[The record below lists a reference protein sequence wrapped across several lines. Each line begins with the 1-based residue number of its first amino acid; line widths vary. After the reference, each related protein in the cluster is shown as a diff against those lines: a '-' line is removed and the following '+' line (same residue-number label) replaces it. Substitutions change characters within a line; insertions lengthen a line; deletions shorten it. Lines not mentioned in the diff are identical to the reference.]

1 MASLVPPDW
10 NCPGLGKNI
19 ALYYLCQYF
28 SSYNHLPNQQ
38 LVVLKHVIKCSRI
51 QGTDTVQF
59 YLIISCLIESLNT
72 SCR

>member
-10 NCPGLGKNI
+10 NCPGLVENI
-19 ALYYLCQYF
+19 ALYYLCHYF
-28 SSYNHLPNQQ
+28 SSYNHLPHQQ
-38 LVVLKHVIKCSRI
+38 LVVLKHVIKCSLI

-59 YLIISCLIESLNT
+59 YLNISSLIESSNT